1 MLDNPGETT
10 DRKNERNHNGAIKNP
25 TCPEENECDAHS
37 GSYDDV
43 LEQGTLEQDICPAE
57 KEAPVGAISLTASS
71 SEDRHTK
78 DSKAEPTTID
88 EQRRMKERRAST
100 ADTPSSSTKK
110 RRPFSLAL
118 LGSLLLIDHTQIS
131 FVPPVSTLV
140 EPAK

>member
-1 MLDNPGETT
+1 MLENKGEAT
-10 DRKNERNHNGAIKNP
+10 DRKNERNHSGALTNP
-25 TCPEENECDAHS
+25 TCPEENECEAHS

-43 LEQGTLEQDICPAE
+43 LEPGTLEQDICPAE
-57 KEAPVGAISLTASS
+57 KEAHVGSISLASS

-88 EQRRMKERRAST
+88 EQRRMTERRVST

-110 RRPFSLAL
+110 KRPFSLAL